1 MPQLSVNS
9 VQTVSIDATGEV
21 ATYEISGTHPP
32 AQTIGLNID
41 ADEAIDLAVDLGVD
55 DESTDTITWFDDAV
69 TYTGTATIRDAWV
82 QAEEWIRIR
91 VTTAGTA
98 GSQATIYLARA
109 E

>member
-1 MPQLSVNS
+1 MPNLPVNN

-41 ADEAIDLAVDLGVD
+41 ADEAIDLSVDVGVD
-55 DESTDTITWFDDAV
+55 DRSTGTITWFDDAV
-69 TYTGTATIRDAWV
+69 TYTSTSTVRDAWV
-82 QAEEWIRIR
+82 QAEEWLRIR

-98 GSQATIYLARA
+98 GSEATIYLARG